1 MDEFVGSAY
10 LIGMKVD
17 EIRDLCYAHG
27 FDVVD
32 VEPVTDV
39 LVRLGVVNDGED
51 V

>member
-1 MDEFVGSAY
+1 MRI
-10 LIGMKVD
+10 LIWIKVE

-32 VEPVTDV
+32 VEPVRDV
-39 LVRLGVVNDGED
+39 SVRLGVVNDGED